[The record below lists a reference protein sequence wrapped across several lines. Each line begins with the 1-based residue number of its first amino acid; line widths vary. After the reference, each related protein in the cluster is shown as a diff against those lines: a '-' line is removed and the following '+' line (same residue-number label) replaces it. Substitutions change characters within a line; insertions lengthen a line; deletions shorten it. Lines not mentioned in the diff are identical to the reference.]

1 VIEAGKDLRVF
12 IVDDEEIIAS
22 SLAMILR
29 LHGGIHATSFTD
41 PLKALELAEL
51 EAPDLL
57 IADVMMPQL
66 SGIDLA
72 IQLRL
77 LCPNCKMML
86 FSGHADTIPLL
97 KAARADGFAFEFLT
111 KPVHPADL
119 LARIQNLVEAP
130 PSLMAKDSGS

>member
-1 VIEAGKDLRVF
+1 LVEDGKELRVF
-12 IVDDEEIIAS
+12 VVDDEEIIAS
-22 SLAMILR
+22 SLGMILR
-29 LHGGIHATSFTD
+29 LYGGIHATSFTD
-41 PLKALELAEL
+41 PFKALELAEFD
-51 EAPDLL
+51 APDLL

-66 SGIDLA
+66 SGIELA

-77 LCPNCKMML
+77 LCPNCKMLL
-86 FSGHADTIPLL
+86 FSGHTATIPLL

-130 PSLMAKDSGS
+130 PPLVAKDSGS